1 MKRIFLFLL
10 TNIAIMLVISIVISV
25 FGLGQILDQNG
36 VHIDLMSLLM
46 LSAVV
51 GYDRLIYFP
60 CHVQIDGQAL
70 RGRLCYSGATE
81 RPRAMAAQHGRA
93 SSYCGRYRDARS
105 RYL

>member
-10 TNIAIMLVISIVISV
+10 TNIAIMLVISIVIRV

-51 GYDRLIYFP
+51 GMTGSFISLAMSKSMTK
-60 CHVQIDGQAL
+60 HSV
-70 RGRLCYSGATE
+70 GAYVIQEPRNDQE
-81 RPRAMAAQHGRA
+81 RWLLSTVERQLG
-93 SSYCGRYRDARS
+93 ARS
-105 RYL
+105 QSRS